1 MLHRH
6 LPHLHHHHHGLGPP
20 NHVLQIKGQIPILLH
35 SEMAPITGEKLEVQV
50 GGKFAFAEFCLQI
63 LEEEKIGIIFLE
75 FCPLFF
81 QNVLV

>member
-50 GGKFAFAEFCLQI
+50 GGKFAFIQTPR
-63 LEEEKIGIIFLE
+63 KHDSSS
-75 FCPLFF
+75 
-81 QNVLV
+81 VLCYGVNP